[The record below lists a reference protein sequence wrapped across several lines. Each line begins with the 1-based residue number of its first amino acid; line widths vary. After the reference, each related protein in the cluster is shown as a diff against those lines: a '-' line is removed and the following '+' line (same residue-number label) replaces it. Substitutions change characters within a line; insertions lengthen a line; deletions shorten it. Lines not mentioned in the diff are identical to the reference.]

1 MARKAPNAEEKRR
14 QAEMLELERQ
24 ILAAQRLL
32 RVKKAKESLIDF
44 TSMTMPDPE
53 DPDNPDK
60 SRYEPVRHHRTICAA
75 LEEVE
80 KGNYQRLII
89 SMPPRHGKSELASR
103 RFPAWFLGKDPYR
116 QVLFATYNADL
127 AMDFGRAVR
136 EIMRQPSFQQVFPGC
151 KLRTGEQSADRIKT
165 EEGGV
170 AGFVGVGGGLT
181 GKGADLLIIDDPIKD
196 REEAD
201 SKRERDK
208 LWDWFTQVAMTRLM
222 DGGRVVIIMTRWH
235 EDDLVG
241 RLTDPRNP
249 CYNDEVAQAWRI
261 LSLPAIADDNDPM
274 ERQKGDAL
282 WPERYPL
289 GFLNEIR
296 RLNPKGFSALY
307 QGQPSPDDG
316 DFFKRDWLKGYN
328 PGDLPSNLRIYCVS
342 DHAVS
347 TAQTADKTCLL
358 PFGVDENDNVWV
370 LPDVWWRRAT
380 TDQVVDGMIDL
391 MTRHRPAKWGAERGH
406 ISQSIGP
413 FLRKV
418 QQERGVWTVVE
429 EITPVKDK
437 QTRAQ
442 AIRGR
447 MAMGK
452 VFFPRFSPWW
462 VDAEQEILKFPSAR
476 HDDFVDAL
484 GLAGL
489 LLATLHGA
497 SRTFEKP
504 SDIPK
509 TGTLAWVKMSSKW
522 DEARRN
528 LLQMG
533 GF

>member
-1 MARKAPNAEEKRR
+1 MAKKAPNAEEKRKL
-14 QAEMLELERQ
+14 AEMAELERQ

-32 RVKKAKESLIDF
+32 RVKKAKKSLIDF
-44 TSMTMPDPE
+44 TAMTMPDPE

-60 SRYEPVRHHRTICAA
+60 SRYQPVRHHETICAA

-80 KGNYQRLII
+80 AGRYQRLII

-127 AMDFGRAVR
+127 AMDFGRSVR
-136 EIMRQPSFQQVFPGC
+136 EIMRSPSYQQVFPGC
-151 KLRTGEQSADRIKT
+151 KLRQGEQSADRIKT

-208 LWDWFTQVAMTRLM
+208 LWEWFTQVAMTRLM
-222 DGGRVVIIMTRWH
+222 AGARVVIIMTRWH

-249 CYNDEVAQAWRI
+249 CYSEEVADQWKM
-261 LSLPAIADDNDPM
+261 LSLPAIAEDNDPM
-274 ERQKGDAL
+274 GRQKGEAL
-282 WPERYPL
+282 WPERYGL
-289 GFLNEIR
+289 EFLNEIK
-296 RLNPKGFSALY
+296 RLNSKGFSALY
-307 QGQPSPDDG
+307 QGRPTPDDG
-316 DFFKRDWLKGYN
+316 DFFKREWLKFYG
-328 PGDLPSNLRIYCVS
+328 PGELPKNLRVYCVS

-347 TAQTADKTCLL
+347 TAQTADKTVLL
-358 PFGVDENDNVWV
+358 PFGVDENDNVYV
-370 LPDVWWRRAT
+370 LPDVWWRRAA

-391 MTRHRPAKWGAERGH
+391 MVRHKPSKWGAERGH

-418 QQERGVWTVVE
+418 QQERQVWTVVD

-452 VFFPRFSPWW
+452 VYFPKFSPWW
-462 VDAEQEILKFPSAR
+462 TDAEQEILKFPSAR

-497 SRTFEKP
+497 AKPLEKP
-504 SDIPK
+504 SQGPK
-509 TGTLAWVKMSSKW
+509 VGTLEWVKYSTKW
-522 DEARRN
+522 EDTRKK

>member
-14 QAEMLELERQ
+14 QAEIAEVESQ
-24 ILAAQRLL
+24 LAAATRLL
-32 RVKKAKESLIDF
+32 RVKRARESLIDF

-53 DPDNPDK
+53 DPDNVDK
-60 SRYEPVRHHRTICAA
+60 SRYQPVKHHATICAA
-75 LEEVE
+75 LEQVE
-80 KGNYQRLII
+80 RGTYQRLII

-116 QVLFATYNADL
+116 QVIFATYNADV
-127 AMDFGRAVR
+127 AQDFGRSVR
-136 EIMRQPSFQQVFPGC
+136 EIMRGPAYKQVFPGC
-151 KLRTGEQSADRIKT
+151 KLRTGSQSSDKLQT
-165 EEGGV
+165 EEGGL
-170 AGFVGVGGGLT
+170 ANFVGVGGGLT
-181 GKGADLLIIDDPIKD
+181 GRGADLLVIDDPIKD

-208 LWDWFTQVAMTRLM
+208 LWEWFTQVAMTRLM
-222 DGGRVVIIMTRWH
+222 AGARVVIIMTRWH

-241 RLTDPRNP
+241 RLTDPKNP
-249 CYNDEVAQAWRI
+249 CYNDEIAQAWRI
-261 LSLPAIADDNDPM
+261 LALPAIAVENDPM
-274 ERQKGDAL
+274 DRPVGQAL
-282 WPERYPL
+282 WPERYGL
-289 GFLNEIR
+289 DFLNEIR
-296 RLNPKGFSALY
+296 RLNAKGFSALY
-307 QGQPSPDDG
+307 QGKPTPDDG
-316 DFFKRDWLKGYN
+316 DFFRRDWLKPY
-328 PGDLPSNLRIYCVS
+328 PHEIPKNLRYYCVS

-347 TAQTADKTCLL
+347 TAQTADKTVLL
-358 PFGVDENDNVWV
+358 PFGLDEEDNVWI
-370 LPDVWWRRAT
+370 LPDVWWRRAS
-380 TDQVVDGMIDL
+380 TDQVIDGMIDL
-391 MTRHRPAKWGAERGH
+391 MSRHKPAKWGAERGH

-418 QQERGVWTVVE
+418 QQERGIWTVVE

-452 VFFPRFSPWW
+452 VFFPKFAPWW
-462 VDAEQEILKFPSAR
+462 ADAETELLKFPSAR
-476 HDDFVDAL
+476 HDDFVDAM
-484 GLAGL
+484 GLVGL
-489 LLATLHGA
+489 LLSTMVSA
-497 SRTFEKP
+497 SRTYEKP

-509 TGTLAWVKMSSKW
+509 SGTLAWVKLSGKW